1 MTSSEWS
8 NFQRQ
13 QAKYIAIVHS
23 HVQSLDSIRWL
34 VLEED
39 IKVILDL
46 FSTVAQSVE
55 PLNYTSEP
63 NLLTVFC
70 YEVFFQLHTD

>member
-8 NFQRQ
+8 NFQMQ
-13 QAKYIAIVHS
+13 HAKYIAIVHS
-23 HVQSLDSIRWL
+23 HVQSLDSIRWS

-46 FSTVAQSVE
+46 FSTVAQSVGT
-55 PLNYTSEP
+55 LKLYLRTRLAYSV
-63 NLLTVFC
+63 LL
-70 YEVFFQLHTD
+70 